1 MTKNSGIV
9 ELGRDTPGWAAFL
22 AATYDNRRYFPV
34 GDIHNPSQCF
44 KPSETLDI
52 VSGWKKTLRLIREG
66 VAPPEI
72 SLYIHWPF
80 CPSQC
85 SFCFCQMAVPQ
96 GREIVKEGLQ
106 ALKNEIDLF
115 SPIFSEI
122 FLSSLYIG
130 GGTPTFMDDDMLD
143 DFLTYIKRSFNF
155 VAGAEIY
162 SESSPGT
169 LTKSKLDILLRHGF
183 NRIAMGIE
191 TFNEKLL
198 GSLNRKGQTRENSIE
213 AFQMVSRISN
223 LTTDIDLIVGLE
235 GQTPSIFIKDM
246 ETALSLKPDCMHL
259 YLFKDSPQTQFN
271 QNGGLLSIEQRAQ
284 MEHLLELADY
294 MAGKAGY
301 RSDECKSSILCDSE
315 STREAPWRRG
325 KGSILALGYGTVSHA
340 FGSLWYHHEM
350 IPASREL
357 PHPVVPP
364 FFSVDFSIEEEM
376 RSFIIGFLGEN
387 KFVSRGSFHSLF
399 GADMLEV
406 DCLSP
411 ILLYMERE
419 GLIRIDKN
427 VLCWQTEDWLKKA
440 IALKNL
446 YSPLI
451 RDRVLSADHN
461 RFQDFLKRY
470 AAGDQEWRKSVIHSY
485 SRRDCR
491 IYYRMNQQ

>member
-1 MTKNSGIV
+1 MTKNSGV
-9 ELGRDTPGWAAFL
+9 AELNIPDWAAFL

-34 GDIHNPSQCF
+34 GDIHSPSSCF
-44 KPSETLDI
+44 KASQSVDI
-52 VSGWKKTLRLIREG
+52 VSGWKKTIRLIREG
-66 VAPPEI
+66 LAPPEI
-72 SLYIHWPF
+72 NLYIHWPF

-85 SFCFCQMAVPQ
+85 SFCFCQMAVPH
-96 GREIVKEGLQ
+96 GREVVKAGLQ
-106 ALKNEIDLF
+106 ALKKEIDLF
-115 SPIFSEI
+115 SPIFSGI
-122 FLSSLYIG
+122 LLSSFYIG

-143 DFLTYIKRSFNF
+143 DFLSYIKRYFNF
-155 VAGAEIY
+155 APGAEIY
-162 SESSPGT
+162 SESSPAT

-191 TFNEKLL
+191 TFDNKLL
-198 GSLNRKGQTRENSIE
+198 SSLNRQGQTRENSIE
-213 AFQMVSRISN
+213 AFQMLACVPN

-259 YLFKDSPQTQFN
+259 YLFKDSPQTQFS
-271 QNGGLLSIEQRAQ
+271 QKSGRVSLEKRAQ
-284 MEHLLELADY
+284 MEHLLKLADY

-340 FGSLWYHHEM
+340 FGTLWYHHEM

-357 PHPVVPP
+357 PHPVIPP

-387 KFVSRGSFHSLF
+387 RFVSRRSFRSLF
-399 GADMLEV
+399 GVDMLEV
-406 DCLSP
+406 DFLSSV
-411 ILLYMERE
+411 LLRMECE
-419 GLIRIDKN
+419 GIIRIDKN
-427 VLCWQTEDWLKKA
+427 ALFWETEDWLEKA
-440 IALKNL
+440 IALKSL
-446 YSPLI
+446 YSPFI
-451 RDRVLSADHN
+451 RDMVLSADHDC
-461 RFQDFLKRY
+461 FQDFLKRY
-470 AAGDQEWRKSVIHSY
+470 AVGDQEWRKSVIDSY

-491 IYYRMNQQ
+491 IYYKINQQ